1 MPTAAQAALL
11 AAVRENRLAQL
22 RCPGRRGGLGSG
34 TGAACFDRG
43 WLVQGAHLTA
53 EGAEALARY
62 EARAQAEARP

>member
-1 MPTAAQAALL
+1 MSPQDMPSPAQAKLL
-11 AAVRENRLAQL
+11 AAVGD
-22 RCPGRRGGLGSG
+22 GRRPWGRGGLGSG